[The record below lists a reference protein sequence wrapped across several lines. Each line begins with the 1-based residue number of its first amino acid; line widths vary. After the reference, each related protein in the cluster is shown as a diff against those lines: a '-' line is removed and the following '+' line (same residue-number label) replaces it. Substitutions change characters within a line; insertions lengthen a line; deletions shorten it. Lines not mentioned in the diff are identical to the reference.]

1 MIGLVRGLSLSDIV
15 DLNKIFATSCSSRF
29 LHVFYCFDILS
40 RSNSL
45 SKTTKWNQIG
55 RLSMNAMSKSV
66 LTEDMDSVLGFGVKK
81 LYFRDEADKCLEIAM
96 RAVREGNR
104 DKAEKFVKKAEKL
117 FPSRKIQVTIE

>member
-1 MIGLVRGLSLSDIV
+1 
-15 DLNKIFATSCSSRF
+15 
-29 LHVFYCFDILS
+29 
-40 RSNSL
+40 
-45 SKTTKWNQIG
+45 
-55 RLSMNAMSKSV
+55 MNAMSKSV

-117 FPSRKIQVTIE
+117 FPSRKIQVMIQ